1 MARILVIDDDVQ
13 ILRMLRHILEDP
25 EYEVVGAPNG
35 RVAMRLQRENPVD
48 LVITDII
55 MPEMEG
61 IEVIIELRKQY
72 PDVKIIAMSGGGRME
87 PEGYLYMAKRIG
99 ADRVFSKPFLPEELL
114 EAVEDLLSD

>member
-1 MARILVIDDDVQ
+1 MARILLIADDVQ

-25 EYEVVGAPNG
+25 KYEVVGAPNG
-35 RVAMRLQRENPVD
+35 KVAMRLQRENPVD